1 MRPSGSMSGVWKQ
14 SMVRLLR
21 HRQTKKRKVCVLRS
35 DPVLVKRLAKPFDA
49 ADEPQDPQAESDLV
63 VARFG
68 GERGF
73 QRLLALR

>member
-1 MRPSGSMSGVWKQ
+1 
-14 SMVRLLR
+14 
-21 HRQTKKRKVCVLRS
+21 
-35 DPVLVKRLAKPFDA
+35 LVKRLAKPFDA